1 MASWFGSG
9 LILRRIRGSDLG
21 SGTLASIVTLP
32 VAVWL
37 GTYGIVAQLL
47 ATAVVLV
54 LAVWSISALVAV
66 EGDAGWIV
74 IDEAAGTFIA
84 TISLGWGPGLVAVVV
99 FRAADI
105 FKTAFPGV
113 SHAERIRGA
122 LGVSADDVVAGVY
135 GLAAGLLAE
144 AFLFAG

>member
-1 MASWFGSG
+1 
-9 LILRRIRGSDLG
+9 
-21 SGTLASIVTLP
+21 
-32 VAVWL
+32 
-37 GTYGIVAQLL
+37 
-47 ATAVVLV
+47 
-54 LAVWSISALVAV
+54 
-66 EGDAGWIV
+66 
-74 IDEAAGTFIA
+74 
-84 TISLGWGPGLVAVVV
+84 LVAVVV